1 MFIPD
6 PDFPPILD
14 PDPGSRGQKS
24 TGSRIRNTVKMLN
37 FYFYFYLAG
46 RFMKLPGKQKRGG
59 KRRRSASPGDEVE
72 GCDNPAFQASMLE
85 VAVGEGDINASLSV
99 ESPPPIPPPR
109 YRNKPPCIVTLCV
122 YTSVVDPDPH

>member
-1 MFIPD
+1 
-6 PDFPPILD
+6 
-14 PDPGSRGQKS
+14 
-24 TGSRIRNTVKMLN
+24 
-37 FYFYFYLAG
+37 
-46 RFMKLPGKQKRGG
+46 MKLPGKQKRGG

-109 YRNKPPCIVTLCV
+109 YRNKPSLHRNIMCLNQCCKSGSAISRLDLN
-122 YTSVVDPDPH
+122 SDPDLEGKNYSQK